1 MDGWKTY
8 NRKYM
13 NLLNG
18 FLYEKTRH
26 DKTHRLLG
34 ASRFSTNRFRGSDII
49 PPGFRA
55 KLVTIPL
62 IVERMK

>member
-13 NLLNG
+13 ILMNG
-18 FLYEKTRH
+18 FPYEKTRY
-26 DKTHRLLG
+26 DKTRGLLG
-34 ASRFSTNRFRGSDII
+34 ASRFFSNRFRRSTII
-49 PPGFRA
+49 PAGLTA